1 MTLPR
6 SGSFQPVT
14 SPTTIIQY
22 SWLRKKITRG
32 SEKQLYGD
40 GTGKKQLGA
49 HFKSFSDSLSQV
61 MTKGEDDDSEDEG
74 DNDNNDD
81 ADAADEDKPE
91 LVSKVCLSEMV
102 RAISQ
107 GSDMH
112 KLAPQPTFI
121 SWVNEHQMKIKI
133 GTSGKPTTVKNDGS
147 IYIVKEMG
155 PRRRERAKLPITNY
169 EAKRRDAGGVKRK
182 AGQKEKF
189 TSSSSHGQLQR

>member
-1 MTLPR
+1 
-6 SGSFQPVT
+6 
-14 SPTTIIQY
+14 
-22 SWLRKKITRG
+22 
-32 SEKQLYGD
+32 
-40 GTGKKQLGA
+40 
-49 HFKSFSDSLSQV
+49 

-121 SWVNEHQMKIKI
+121 S
-133 GTSGKPTTVKNDGS
+133 
-147 IYIVKEMG
+147 
-155 PRRRERAKLPITNY
+155 
-169 EAKRRDAGGVKRK
+169 
-182 AGQKEKF
+182 
-189 TSSSSHGQLQR
+189 